1 MSAPTWRRA
10 AMPPAF
16 PNRPGAP
23 PTAPDWRS
31 LGPAL
36 RLRLP
41 GDQDLAAGRDPTR
54 GEAVAADGKE
64 PVEAGLQNR
73 AQALF
78 EVLSQRPEGPLIAPK
93 TFDRTGDGCLAGGS
107 RYDGSSG
114 MERQDA
120 DIGQDAQ
127 FPKHVHQLHMPG
139 NHLLGFPVHELEE
152 ARCQEGGGGLLTV
165 MRIRRRPAR
174 CSFSTNS
181 TISRVK

>member
-93 TFDRTGDGCLAGGS
+93 TFDRTGDGCLAGGA
-107 RYDGSSG
+107 GMMGLAAWSG
-114 MERQDA
+114 RT
-120 DIGQDAQ
+120 
-127 FPKHVHQLHMPG
+127 
-139 NHLLGFPVHELEE
+139 
-152 ARCQEGGGGLLTV
+152 R
-165 MRIRRRPAR
+165 
-174 CSFSTNS
+174 
-181 TISRVK
+181 